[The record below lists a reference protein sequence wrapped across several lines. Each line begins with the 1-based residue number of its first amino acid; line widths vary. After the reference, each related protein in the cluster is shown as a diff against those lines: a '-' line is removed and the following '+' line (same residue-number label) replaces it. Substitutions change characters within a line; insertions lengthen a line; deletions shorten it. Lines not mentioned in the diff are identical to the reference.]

1 MRVHSNRKFD
11 TAAKEKF
18 NHAHVDKETAFIYLK
33 RNIEMKTPRIALPL
47 SALLI
52 SCILLVD
59 GCQVYDAGADFFH
72 ARYIN
77 TVAYFNTFYNA
88 QRAFGDAEQQVIA
101 AQQAQQAKP
110 GTAGPLV
117 SSDAK
122 TKFNFA
128 IEKASKLLTFYPT
141 SKWVDDALLM
151 IGKSYYYLEDDVRA
165 ERKFVELLA
174 KFPDSDLRFETALWY
189 GRSLLRQKRFDE
201 GVQCLDTLYAAA
213 VRHNDKTV
221 AGLASAAIGKYYY
234 GNKSFEKALP
244 YFERSLEISPDDAV
258 NAETELLVGYSYRG
272 MGEIEKSLKAF
283 VKVDDYSPEYATSF
297 TAELEHTRALS
308 DLHQFDEA
316 LSQLFDLLDD
326 AKNAENF
333 SKIQLQIGL
342 IYVAQHKL
350 DEAIAKFTLLD
361 TSYAKTEEAA
371 AGYFNLAKIYEVDRG
386 DYPKARLN
394 YDKARSESPT
404 APTVAEAGK
413 KSEAFAK
420 YFTLRTD
427 LANCDSLIIS
437 IGVRKVKR
445 DSARAA
451 VVSDTVLTLKTDSLA
466 SVDSVRA
473 EKEKQLEANERQSID
488 SLQRVMVK
496 TRFELAGIFYLELD
510 RQDSAT
516 FWFNRVIEEGGKSEY
531 AQRSLFTLA
540 EISRTSG
547 TKEKPY
553 VDSLYS
559 AVIAL
564 FPGSPYAQESRRILG
579 LPLLAATRD
588 TAEELYLRAEILM
601 DGARADSALPY
612 LYKIVKENKTS
623 PYSPK
628 ALYAIGWVYENRL
641 YERDSASAVYR
652 RLLAA
657 YPGTQFALAV
667 RPKVQEEDAARKEA
681 EQKAKDDLAA
691 KKKKEDDEQKKKEE
705 EKSPKKEP
713 GSVSQQPSEKKE
725 KP

>member
-1 MRVHSNRKFD
+1 
-11 TAAKEKF
+11 
-18 NHAHVDKETAFIYLK
+18 
-33 RNIEMKTPRIALPL
+33 MKTSRISLPL
-47 SALLI
+47 FALLI
-52 SCILLVD
+52 SCIFLVD
-59 GCQVYDAGADFFH
+59 GCQVYNAGADFVH

-88 QRAFGDAEQQVIA
+88 QRAFEDAEQQVIA

-110 GTAGPLV
+110 GTAGPPLV

-174 KFPDSDLRFETALWY
+174 KYPDSDLRFETGLWY
-189 GRSLLRQKRFDE
+189 GRSLLRQKRYDE
-201 GVQCLDTLYAAA
+201 GIHCLDTLYAAA
-213 VRHNDKTV
+213 VSHNDKTV
-221 AGLASAAIGKYYY
+221 AGLASSSVGKYYY
-234 GNKSFEKALP
+234 GNKNYEKALP
-244 YFERSLEISPDDAV
+244 YFERSLEISPDDAL

-272 MGEIEKSLKAF
+272 MGEIEKSSQAF
-283 VKVDDYSPEYATSF
+283 VKVGDYNPDYATSF
-297 TAELEHTRALS
+297 TAKLEHIRALS

-350 DEAIAKFTLLD
+350 DDAIEKFTALD

-371 AGYFNLAKIYEVDRG
+371 AGYYSLGKLYEVDRG
-386 DYPKARLN
+386 DYAKARLN
-394 YDKARSESPT
+394 YDKAKAEYPS
-404 APTVAEAGK
+404 APAVVDAGK

-437 IGVRKVKR
+437 IGARKAKR

-451 VVSDTVLTLKTDSLA
+451 VAADTVLTQKTDSLA
-466 SVDSVRA
+466 RVDSLRS
-473 EKEKQLEANERQSID
+473 EMEKQLQANEKRSID

-510 RQDSAT
+510 RQDSAM

-540 EISRTSG
+540 EISRTSH

-553 VDSLYS
+553 VDSLYL

-564 FPGSPYAQESRRILG
+564 YPESPYAQESRRILG
-579 LPLLAATRD
+579 LPLLAATKD

-601 DGARADSALPY
+601 DSGHADSALPY
-612 LYKIVKENKTS
+612 LYKIAKENKTS

-628 ALYAIGWVYENRL
+628 ALYAIGWLYENKL
-641 YERDSASAVYR
+641 EKEDSASAVYR
-652 RLLAA
+652 RLLTA
-657 YPGTQFALAV
+657 YPGSQFALAV
-667 RPKVQEEDAARKEA
+667 RPKVQEEDAARREA
-681 EQKAKDDLAA
+681 EQKAKDELAA
-691 KKKKEDDEQKKKEE
+691 KKKKEDEEKKKREE
-705 EKSPKKEP
+705 EKKPQKEP
-713 GSVSQQPSEKKE
+713 GDVSQPPSEKKE